1 MRVLARIVA
10 LGLAAALL
18 VVASGCDVSSPVTPA
33 RVEVPLPEGFDPLPV
48 PPQNPLRP
56 ERIALGERLFFD
68 PLLSRDQTISCG
80 SCHLPELAFSDGA
93 ATSTGVEGRIGLR
106 NSPSLLNVAYRP
118 VLFWD
123 GGALFLEGQ
132 ALVPIEDER
141 EMDVSIDTVL
151 ARLRADA
158 SYAAQFEEAFDG
170 DDPTVQTLTYA
181 LAAFQRTIVSAPTR
195 LDRFRSGDASSL
207 TAMEQRGLELFDLHC
222 QACHAGPLL
231 TSDGYQ
237 NNGTSVTD
245 ADPGRERI
253 THDGTDRGRFKV
265 PSLRGAAGTAPYFHD
280 GRFAT
285 LDDVVDHYDQGGDGT
300 PGQSPNV
307 RPLRLTESERSALVA
322 FLNTLDDQPAP
333 IDRTLP

>member
-1 MRVLARIVA
+1 MRPLARIGA
-10 LGLAAALL
+10 LGLAAAL
-18 VVASGCDVSSPVTPA
+18 VAVASGCDVSNPSAPA
-33 RVEVPLPEGFDPLPV
+33 RVNVPLPEGFDPLPV

-56 ERIALGERLFFD
+56 ERVALGERLFFD
-68 PLLSRDQTISCG
+68 PRLSRDQTISCG

-93 ATSTGVEGRIGLR
+93 AKSTGVDGRIGLR

-132 ALVPIEDER
+132 ALVPLEDEH
-141 EMDVSIDTVL
+141 EMDVPIDTVL

-158 SYAAQFEEAFDG
+158 SYMDQFEAAFDG
-170 DDPTVQTLTYA
+170 EGPSIQTFTYA

-195 LDRFRSGDASSL
+195 FDRFRAGGTDAL
-207 TAMEQRGLELFDLHC
+207 TATEQRGLELFDLHC

-237 NNGTSVTD
+237 NNGATVTD

-253 THDGTDRGRFKV
+253 THDAVDRGRFKV
-265 PSLRGAAGTAPYFHD
+265 PSLRGVAGTAPYFHD
-280 GRFAT
+280 GRFET
-285 LDDVVDHYDQGGDGT
+285 LADVVDHYDRGGDGT
-300 PGQSPNV
+300 PNQSLEV
-307 RPLRLTESERSALVA
+307 RPLRLTEAQRSALVA
-322 FLNTLDDQPAP
+322 FLTTLDDEPAL
-333 IDRTLP
+333 IDRTAP